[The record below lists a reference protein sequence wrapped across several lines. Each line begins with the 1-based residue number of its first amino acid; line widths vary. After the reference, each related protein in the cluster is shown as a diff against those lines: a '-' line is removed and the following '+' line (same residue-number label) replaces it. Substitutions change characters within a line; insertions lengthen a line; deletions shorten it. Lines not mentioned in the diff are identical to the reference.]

1 MWLKAHVLSSNKYK
15 REDLVLVTPNCFL
28 CDCKVCTEE
37 ENREDG
43 KRLGRHSI
51 FRILLVPVAAPRE
64 PSVAARPLDC
74 MGPTREQVESGSHFA
89 GPGERQSSRRGR
101 QEKNSGVQKKCK
113 EEEFMCPRA
122 VPFWRDALSVR
133 VPPFSEEPHPVCCLE
148 HQKDVRASKLQPDG
162 S

>member
-15 REDLVLVTPNCFL
+15 REDLVLVTPPNCFL

-37 ENREDG
+37 ENGEDG
-43 KRLGRHSI
+43 KRLRGHSI

-64 PSVAARPLDC
+64 PSVAARPLDW
-74 MGPTREQVESGSHFA
+74 MGPIHGQDGSGSHFA
-89 GPGERQSSRRGR
+89 APGERQSSRRGR

-113 EEEFMCPRA
+113 EEEFMHPWA

-133 VPPFSEEPHPVCCLE
+133 IPPFGEEPPSSVLP
-148 HQKDVRASKLQPDG
+148 RASEG
-162 S
+162 C